1 MQVYALYYILN
12 NHFYFIFTLYSENIC
27 ILKFVNNKNCLFV
40 HLVNALH
47 CSNWCVLRDMV
58 VNELLIKIALLI
70 EYQSV

>member
-12 NHFYFIFTLYSENIC
+12 NHFTLFLHYTARIFVYLNLLIIKIVYLSIWLMRC
-27 ILKFVNNKNCLFV
+27 I
-40 HLVNALH
+40 
-47 CSNWCVLRDMV
+47 NWCVLRDMV